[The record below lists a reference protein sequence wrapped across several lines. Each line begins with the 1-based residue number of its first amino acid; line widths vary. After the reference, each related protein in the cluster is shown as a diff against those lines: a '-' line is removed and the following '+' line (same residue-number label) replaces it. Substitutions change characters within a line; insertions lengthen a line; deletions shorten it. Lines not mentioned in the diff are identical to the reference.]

1 MSLSAFMA
9 QNAAQAENQKLVVSL
24 RFRDETGNPIPFEI
38 RALSEDE
45 DAGLK
50 KICTTR
56 TISKGRQITSFD
68 NQRYMNLLVASS
80 VVYPDLKDAELQ
92 KSYGVVS
99 DGDLLKKMLIP
110 GEYLTLQQAVNE
122 VNGFDTEKAD
132 EAKDEVKN
140 S

>member
-1 MSLSAFMA
+1 
-9 QNAAQAENQKLVVSL
+9 
-24 RFRDETGNPIPFEI
+24 
-38 RALSEDE
+38 
-45 DAGLK
+45 
-50 KICTTR
+50 
-56 TISKGRQITSFD
+56 
-68 NQRYMNLLVASS
+68 MNLLVASS